1 MNTFSGVQMSPSSG
15 SLTTGI
21 HFTGA
26 ASPTSV
32 NYAAQVQAVP
42 MHQVQAVPVQVHA
55 VPAPKEKVV
64 YQNKYINREVPV
76 EVDRLVKEEV
86 VVYVD
91 KPYEV
96 EKIVTG
102 KRYLRTHTA
111 LSKSGACPRCQRP
124 VYEIRALCRF
134 DCMRVSTNTWP
145 CSS

>member
-1 MNTFSGVQMSPSSG
+1 MSPSSG

-42 MHQVQAVPVQVHA
+42 VQVHA

-64 YQNKYINREVPV
+64 YQNKYIDRQVPV
-76 EVDRLVKEEV
+76 EVEKIVKEEV

-91 KPYEV
+91 RPYEV
-96 EKIVTG
+96 EKVVTG
-102 KRYLRTHTA
+102 KQP
-111 LSKSGACPRCQRP
+111 LSSHAHGT
-124 VYEIRALCRF
+124 VEIW
-134 DCMRVSTNTWP
+134 RVSSLSAS
-145 CSS
+145 CL